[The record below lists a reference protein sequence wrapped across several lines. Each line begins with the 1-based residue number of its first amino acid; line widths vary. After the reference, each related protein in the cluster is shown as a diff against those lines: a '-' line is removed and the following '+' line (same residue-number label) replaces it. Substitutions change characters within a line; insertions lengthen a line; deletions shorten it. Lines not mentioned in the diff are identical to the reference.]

1 MPARRLFI
9 AIGVFITETNL
20 TYSHSPRMNT
30 LPHSRYSNPRP
41 PVQPTTKSVVLS
53 WDRVCDSDGAGGVG
67 PIAVVVT
74 PKAFVEVISSRLV
87 TALVTLRETSMRPTA
102 TPPNTYGRKFPVAQP
117 ARPLNV
123 IASLICAAA
132 APVSVTPSVP
142 VTPSRQTSPLR
153 FTHLTAPLAP
163 T

>member
-41 PVQPTTKSVVLS
+41 PVQPTTKSLVLS
-53 WDRVCDSDGAGGVG
+53 WDRVCDTDGTGSVG
-67 PIAVVVT
+67 PITVVVT

-102 TPPNTYGRKFPVAQP
+102 TPPNTYGRKFPPAQP
-117 ARPLNV
+117 ALPPNV
-123 IASLICAAA
+123 IASLLYAATPPA
-132 APVSVTPSVP
+132 RVTPTISKP
-142 VTPSRQTSPLR
+142 PGAITL
-153 FTHLTAPLAP
+153 P

>member
-30 LPHSRYSNPRP
+30 LPHSRYPKPRL
-41 PVQPTTKSVVLS
+41 PVQPTTKSWVLS
-53 WDRVCDSDGAGGVG
+53 WDRVCDTDGTGSVG
-67 PIAVVVT
+67 PITVVVT

-117 ARPLNV
+117 PRPLNT
-123 IASLICAAA
+123 IPSLILTPA
-132 APVSVTPSVP
+132 APTRVTPTISKP
-142 VTPSRQTSPLR
+142 PGAITL
-153 FTHLTAPLAP
+153 P